1 MTTEPTAKGATTLV
15 GSTRRGRGWPGRP
28 YPLGAH
34 FDGYGTNFAVYSGVA
49 ERVELCLFDLDGAI
63 SESRVELGRGIGQI
77 WHAYLPLV
85 GPGTR
90 YGFRVHG
97 PWDPARGLRCN
108 PNKLLVD
115 PYARAIS
122 HGLEIG
128 RASCRERV

>member
-1 MTTEPTAKGATTLV
+1 M
-15 GSTRRGRGWPGRP
+15 WPGQP
-28 YPLGAH
+28 FPLGAQ

-49 ERVELCLFDLDGAI
+49 ERVELSLFDLEGKPGETRLD
-63 SESRVELGRGIGQI
+63 LGRGIGNI
-77 WHAYLPLV
+77 WHAYLPMI

-97 PWDPARGLRCN
+97 PWDPAHGLRCN

-122 HGLEIG
+122 EGL
-128 RASCRERV
+128 